1 MLECAVAENRI
12 STRGWYSLSVL
23 ACLAGV
29 ATKEVIVTAPLMVF
43 LYDRT
48 FISGGFSGAW
58 RRHWVFYLSLAAT
71 WIPLACLMTGLNH
84 RGVGFSPDAA
94 WWAYGLTECRVIV
107 KYLGLACWPHP
118 LVFDYGMFV
127 PTPLSVLWPY
137 ALALTALLTA
147 TIVALRRSPMLG
159 FMGCWFFL
167 ILSPTPSIVPVV
179 GQPMAE
185 NRLYLPLAGLLA
197 LGLTGIFAIA
207 QSLKWLCI

>member
-1 MLECAVAENRI
+1 
-12 STRGWYSLSVL
+12 
-23 ACLAGV
+23 
-29 ATKEVIVTAPLMVF
+29 
-43 LYDRT
+43 
-48 FISGGFSGAW
+48 
-58 RRHWVFYLSLAAT
+58 
-71 WIPLACLMTGLNH
+71 
-84 RGVGFSPDAA
+84 
-94 WWAYGLTECRVIV
+94 
-107 KYLGLACWPHP
+107 
-118 LVFDYGMFV
+118 MFV